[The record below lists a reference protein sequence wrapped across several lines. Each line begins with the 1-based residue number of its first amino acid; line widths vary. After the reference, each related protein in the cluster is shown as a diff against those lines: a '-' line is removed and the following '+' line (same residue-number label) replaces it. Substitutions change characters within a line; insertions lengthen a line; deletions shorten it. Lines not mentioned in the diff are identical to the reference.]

1 MIFFKSCKIY
11 RRIPSQKC
19 CKTYVFLEVLS
30 VLKVLEVLNVQGPLK
45 LPKAIKQQSD

>member
-1 MIFFKSCKIY
+1 MF
-11 RRIPSQKC
+11 
-19 CKTYVFLEVLS
+19 FLEVVS